1 MTAIIDRRPAGFKRR
16 KGPESIPTP
25 AADQVLVVVPTY
37 CEGTRIVSTLARVR
51 CAFPGADVLV
61 VDDHSPDETAN
72 YAAGLSKHLG
82 HITVIDQPDNSDAPW
97 QAGSEYAAAHGY
109 DIVVEL
115 HRNHS
120 VMQPARTAVAGGA

>member
-1 MTAIIDRRPAGFKRR
+1 LRMALQGQIEKVRD
-16 KGPESIPTP
+16 
-25 AADQVLVVVPTY
+25 VVPRTVNFLSEVWSELKKVHWPTRKETY
-37 CEGTRIVSTLARVR
+37 AATIV
-51 CAFPGADVLV
+51 VL
-61 VDDHSPDETAN
+61 DDHSPDETAN